1 MHRLDHSPESCQVP
15 SAIPMDCDDGQFHVE
30 QSASTKQ
37 IIEETDRL
45 YDVVVHFAQLT
56 NQDDQALRTTAATM
70 RELSCNLR
78 ALVARS
84 HHGRLAPTKIGS
96 FPNHPCDI

>member
-1 MHRLDHSPESCQVP
+1 MHSLDHSPESCQLP
-15 SAIPMDCDDGQFHVE
+15 GAIPVDWADGNSRSE

-56 NQDDQALRTTAATM
+56 NQDYQALRTTAATM